1 MSMHGLLI
9 ELDTKS
15 IAEDGTFSGYAATFG
30 NVDQG
35 GDIIL
40 PGAFAKSL
48 LARPATRVK
57 MLRQH
62 DQSEPIGVWT
72 SLVEDRKG
80 LKAEGRIIVDTVKGR
95 ETHLLMKAGA
105 LDGMSIGYRVKRA
118 RFDRAKNARLIEEV
132 ELAEVSIVTF
142 PMNPK
147 ATVTAVK
154 NHDPDRARRLV
165 GAMTRAALALRG

>member
-9 ELDTKS
+9 ELDIKA

-30 NVDQG
+30 NIDQG
-35 GDIIL
+35 GDIIM

-48 LARPATRVK
+48 LARPAARVK

-62 DQSEPIGVWT
+62 DQTEPIGIWT

-80 LKAEGRIIVDTVKGR
+80 LKAEGRIIVDTIKGR

-105 LDGMSIGYRVKRA
+105 LDGMSIGFRTKRE
-118 RFDRAKNARLIEEV
+118 RFDRSKNARLIEEV
-132 ELAEVSIVTF
+132 ELAEISIVTF

-147 ATVTAVK
+147 ATVTTVK
-154 NHDPDRARRLV
+154 NHDPDRARHLIE
-165 GAMTRAALALRG
+165 AMNRAALALRG